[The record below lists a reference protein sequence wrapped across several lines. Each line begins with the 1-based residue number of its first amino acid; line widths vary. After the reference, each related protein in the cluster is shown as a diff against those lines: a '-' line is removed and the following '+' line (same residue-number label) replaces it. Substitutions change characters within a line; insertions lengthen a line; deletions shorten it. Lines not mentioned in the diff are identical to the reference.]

1 MTVAPTAAAG
11 GQVYDRGYRPYEGAL
26 GGRASIVR
34 ALWVGSMRRA
44 LGLRRS
50 WRQKLLP
57 WGLLAVVSV
66 PAIVA
71 VGIAYITRNSRA
83 ADFRFITYQEYVG
96 VSTALLLFVAITAPD
111 IMCPDRR
118 QRVLPLILSRP
129 LTGID
134 YAFAKVAAI
143 FTIVFAF
150 GFLPQV
156 LLFVGRML
164 VSDGALHY
172 FNGHLDILWKVPLSV
187 AILALF
193 FASLGTAAAAI
204 TTRRVVAAVTFLGI
218 LLVSTIFGHA
228 LSETQPGGHSLFGVL
243 NLPAVPLYIRDLVF
257 EGHIGRDE
265 LVGGIAGAGVLAVLV
280 YVVVVVVCL
289 GVLAYRYRWI
299 ER

>member
-1 MTVAPTAAAG
+1 VTVASAAPG
-11 GQVYDRGYRPYEGAL
+11 GQVYDRGYRPYEGKR
-26 GGRASIVR
+26 GGRAAVVR
-34 ALWVGSMRRA
+34 ALWIASMRRA

-57 WGLLAVVSV
+57 WGLLVVVSI

-71 VGIAYITRNSRA
+71 VGIAYVTRNTGRE
-83 ADFRFITYQEYVG
+83 FRFITYQEYVG

-129 LTGID
+129 LTGLD
-134 YAFAKVAAI
+134 YVFAKVSAI

-156 LLFVGRML
+156 VLFVGRML
-164 VSDGALHY
+164 VSDSALDY
-172 FNGHLDILWKVPLSV
+172 FKGHLDILWKVPLAV
-187 AILALF
+187 AVVAVYYAL
-193 FASLGTAAAAI
+193 LGTAAAAL
-204 TTRRVVAAVTFLGI
+204 TTRRVVAAVTFLGT
-218 LLVSTIFGHA
+218 LLVSTVLAHA
-228 LSETQPGGHSLFGVL
+228 VVENDNQRSLLTLL
-243 NLPAVPLYIRDLVF
+243 NLLALPLHLRDVIF
-257 EGHIGRDE
+257 EGHVSTGSPLSGE
-265 LVGGIAGAGVLAVLV
+265 PAAALLALVVYLAVIAI
-280 YVVVVVVCL
+280 CA